1 MAVGRQTLSQ
11 AVSAAVLERIRTGEF
26 APGDRLPT
34 EKVLMQEYGVG
45 RNSVRE
51 AVQAL
56 VTLRIVEVRPGRG
69 ATVIGIEPEDA
80 LDAEMVSVLLKEE
93 AVEDLYAFRRLL
105 EVEIAARAAEK
116 ATTKDIEEIEHRLRA
131 FQLAFTEGAPVSRS
145 DDEFHAAI
153 ARASHNAVYAT
164 MMDAV
169 SGLIANARRL
179 TERVPWATERAA
191 VEHERLFAAIKA
203 HDPVAAADAMR
214 THLDSAIKAIR
225 IGRSLEAP
233 TFADRTYAQPA
244 TAARSRRA

>member
-11 AVSAAVLERIRTGEF
+11 SVSAAVLERIRTGEF

-56 VTLRIVEVRPGRG
+56 VTLGLVEVRPGRG

-80 LDAEMVSVLLKEE
+80 LDAEMVSALLKEE

-105 EVEIAARAAEK
+105 EAEIAAGAAEK

-131 FQLAFTEGAPVSRS
+131 FQLAFTEGAP
-145 DDEFHAAI
+145 
-153 ARASHNAVYAT
+153 
-164 MMDAV
+164 
-169 SGLIANARRL
+169 
-179 TERVPWATERAA
+179 
-191 VEHERLFAAIKA
+191 
-203 HDPVAAADAMR
+203 
-214 THLDSAIKAIR
+214 
-225 IGRSLEAP
+225 
-233 TFADRTYAQPA
+233 
-244 TAARSRRA
+244 